1 MSALWCSKPL
11 QAQNARWC
19 RCTAAGRGHSRPARA
34 EPVAAAVVSPSRIW
48 VAIPSWVA
56 LLLRWGRR
64 SFEWRWRA
72 IALAT
77 AGCALP
83 APCAELRAARAA
95 ALSIRPL
102 TAPAASPHPTTSM
115 DTLPLSLLCLE
126 RLPLAVPTSQCPT
139 SPMERGP
146 LARGRCEGAT
156 LGHPKVW
163 VCLPLWSSRWPR
175 CTRVVLNANLTS
187 QRERRGTTYAQ

>member
-1 MSALWCSKPL
+1 MGEVKAKPAFGRTVLSLGLRVQRAPSKHRAPRGAG
-11 QAQNARWC
+11 AQPQGGVTHRRPPCPGRTCCC
-19 RCTAAGRGHSRPARA
+19 RSCLMLTDMGC
-34 EPVAAAVVSPSRIW
+34 RIL
-48 VAIPSWVA
+48 VDHT
-56 LLLRWGRR
+56 LLRWGRR

-83 APCAELRAARAA
+83 APCAELRATRAA

-102 TAPAASPHPTTSM
+102 AAPAASPHPTTFM

-126 RLPLAVPTSQCPT
+126 RVPPAAPTSQGPT

-146 LARGRCEGAT
+146 LDGGR
-156 LGHPKVW
+156 
-163 VCLPLWSSRWPR
+163 
-175 CTRVVLNANLTS
+175 
-187 QRERRGTTYAQ
+187 